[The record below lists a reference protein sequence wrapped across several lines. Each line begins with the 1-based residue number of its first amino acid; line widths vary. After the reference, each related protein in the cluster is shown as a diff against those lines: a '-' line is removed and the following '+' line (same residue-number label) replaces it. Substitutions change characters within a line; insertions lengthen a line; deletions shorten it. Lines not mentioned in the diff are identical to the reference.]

1 LFAIKKPN
9 ILVTWNLDTG
19 GIIKNTI
26 LKGLNYDK
34 FKKHSEWNGQAL
46 LKQSKEAKIVTQPAG
61 TAEQSLFA
69 SSTVK
74 EEEKTATGDKHEKEN
89 SQHIYALVEIKSDT
103 EVIEHCRFMYDHN
116 IGMRLYASYPYLLV
130 MDENSTKMFTLEGN
144 QEYKTLK

>member
-1 LFAIKKPN
+1 MFAIKKPN

-26 LKGLNYDK
+26 LKGFDYDK

-46 LKQSKEAKIVTQPAG
+46 LKQSKEAKIVAQLAG
-61 TAEQSLFA
+61 GNAGLLIDSA
-69 SSTVK
+69 VN

-130 MDENSTKMFTLEGN
+130 MDDNCTKMFTFEGN
-144 QEYKTLK
+144 Q